1 VGEPLTTEEEA
12 RLRGSVAWLEGHGKT
27 EWAGREDVTG
37 LLATLDGERA
47 RHAALVETA
56 QGYLDAIDAVDEWDE
71 AHGYIV
77 NSERDALHNAVGTAR
92 DRLEAI
98 LAATPAPA
106 HQHVWVTTFGS
117 GARYEHCAVC
127 GPSISRLVTDAHSAS
142 LAATPAPAHLGPD
155 DHGHTGRLWC
165 DPCVAHGVMLEQG
178 VHRCA
183 TPAPALEVERPR
195 IVVDEGTPLH
205 LVCGVCGRTRDFSD
219 HDHPSMGHG
228 FIPAGPRPGLCG
240 LPPDGWYCTRGAGHP
255 GPCAAR
261 AYEEARNG

>member
-1 VGEPLTTEEEA
+1 VTDPLRDAILSRPEWIGWDTVYCYWCDNTQD
-12 RLRGSVAWLEGHGKT
+12 EGH
-27 EWAGREDVTG
+27 APDC
-37 LLATLDGERA
+37 LRA
-47 RHAALVETA
+47 A
-56 QGYLDAIDAVDEWDE
+56 
-71 AHGYIV
+71 
-77 NSERDALHNAVGTAR
+77 
-92 DRLEAI
+92 
-98 LAATPAPA
+98 
-106 HQHVWVTTFGS
+106 
-117 GARYEHCAVC
+117 
-127 GPSISRLVTDAHSAS
+127 

-261 AYEEARNG
+261 AYEEADR